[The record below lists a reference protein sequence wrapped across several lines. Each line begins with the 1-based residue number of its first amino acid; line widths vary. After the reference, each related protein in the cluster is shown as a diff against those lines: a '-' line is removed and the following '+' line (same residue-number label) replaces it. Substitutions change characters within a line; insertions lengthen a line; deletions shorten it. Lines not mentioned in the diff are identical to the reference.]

1 MFQKESFRKNIKT
14 NLTID
19 DKIRNEKLQYD
30 INKEAAKVLSSEEI
44 DRDEYLTGEEILPSY
59 QRRVIEQ
66 TKFIYS
72 PLGKVL
78 EK

>member
-1 MFQKESFRKNIKT
+1 MWVS
-14 NLTID
+14 
-19 DKIRNEKLQYD
+19 
-30 INKEAAKVLSSEEI
+30 
-44 DRDEYLTGEEILPSY
+44 LTGEEILPSY

-66 TKFIYS
+66 TKLIYS